1 MIFTQHYLACLSHA
15 SYLIGDETTGRA
27 VVVDPRRDVGVY
39 LEEAA
44 AKGLT
49 IERVIETHVHAD
61 FLSGHLELAAETGAV
76 ISYGEG
82 ADVEFPIEPLHDGQR
97 LVLGDV
103 VLEILATPGHTPESI
118 CIVVYEHADDAVPYG
133 VLTGDTLFVGD
144 VGRPDLLASSGA
156 DLSADALARHLYR
169 SLHDK
174 LLQLPD
180 ATRVF
185 PAHGA
190 GSSCGK
196 QLSNE
201 TSSTIG
207 EQRRTN
213 YALRPM
219 TEDAFVAAVTEGQPA
234 KPQYFA
240 YEVQRNREVRP
251 LLDAHAPP
259 PLDIDE
265 VLRLRDAGAVLLD
278 AREPAD
284 FASGHLR
291 GAVNVGLQGRFAE
304 WGGDVLAP
312 DRDVVL
318 VGDPALGTEAK
329 VRLGRVGYDRVVGQ
343 LAEPAQLFATR
354 PDLIETSS
362 RLTIE
367 QLAELRG
374 LEPELQVVD
383 VRSPSETAG
392 GTLPGAREI
401 HLAVLTDSFAA
412 LDKAA
417 PVVVY
422 CEGGYRSQIAA
433 SVLLESGFA
442 DVSDLLGGY
451 HAWDGAGLPTA
462 TGESSIAGGTTP
474 TVGARGAR
482 TLIDDGALLLDVR
495 EPEEWQVQH
504 APDAVLMPM
513 GQVRERQA
521 ELPRDRRIVVV
532 CRSGGRSA
540 ATTDSLR
547 TLGFDAVNL
556 AGGMCAWSSAGLPT
570 VTAAD
575 EGLVLHRVNPLNCET
590 AIPKLVGGVVMP
602 NARFY
607 VRNHFATPSLDAA
620 DWRLSVGGL
629 VERPLQ
635 LSLADLQNMRSQSM
649 VATLECAGNGRS
661 MFDPPVDGEQW
672 HLGAVSTAEWTGVPL
687 REVLDSAGAEA
698 GARDVVFR
706 GADSGVVDP
715 SDSPIS
721 FERGLSLDDAR
732 NSDALLAYAM
742 NGEPLPV
749 QHGFPLRLIVPGWY
763 AVASVKWLTEIE
775 LIDTPLEA
783 FFQTERYYFESQRDG
798 ATVREPVRLQRVRSV
813 ITSPTADTE
822 VDAGKLTIRGVAW
835 SGAAP
840 IAGVDVSVGDGPWQ
854 PAQLIGERRRHS
866 WQWWELLTQVDASGA
881 TTLRSRATD
890 LAGRVQPDQPR
901 LEPPRLRR
909 QRHPHPSHPRSVI
922 RRRRAPSLAERRS
935 GQTRPVATEPVAI
948 PGRREGARRRNPQP
962 AGRSRTAD
970 ACRC

>member
-1 MIFTQHYLACLSHA
+1 MPATSSPSDCPCLDKAGGSAQNRPEPTTLERRHEVIFRQHYLACLSHA
-15 SYLIGDETTGRA
+15 SYLVGDTTTGRA
-27 VVVDPRRDVGVY
+27 VVVDPRRDVGDY
-39 LEEAA
+39 LEEARA
-44 AKGLT
+44 EGLT
-49 IERVIETHVHAD
+49 IERVIETHIHAD
-61 FLSGHLELAAETGAV
+61 FLSGHLELAAATGAV
-76 ISYGEG
+76 ISYGDG

-118 CIVVYEHADDAVPYG
+118 CIVVYEHADDDAPYG

-169 SLHDK
+169 SLRDK
-174 LLQLPD
+174 LLELPD

-190 GSSCGK
+190 GSSCGR

-219 TEDAFVAAVTEGQPA
+219 SEDAFVSVVTEGQPPA
-234 KPQYFA
+234 PQYFA
-240 YEVQRNREVRP
+240 FEAQRNREVRP
-251 LLDAHAPP
+251 LLDSEAPP
-259 PLDIDE
+259 PLDIDQ
-265 VLRLRDAGAVLLD
+265 VLQLRDAGAVLLD

-291 GAVNVGLQGRFAE
+291 GAINVGLQGRFAE
-304 WGGDVLAP
+304 WGGDVLQP

-318 VGDPALGTEAK
+318 VGDPSLGIEAK
-329 VRLGRVGYDRVVGQ
+329 IRLGRVGYDRVVGQ
-343 LAEPAQLFATR
+343 LSDPALLFASR

-374 LEPELQVVD
+374 LEPDLQVVD
-383 VRSPSETAG
+383 VRGPGETAT
-392 GTLPGAREI
+392 GTMAGAREI
-401 HLAVLTDSFAA
+401 HLAVLTESLAA
-412 LDKAA
+412 LDKSA
-417 PVVVY
+417 PVVTY
-422 CEGGYRSQIAA
+422 CESGYRSQIAA
-433 SVLLESGFA
+433 SVLLEAGFA

-451 HAWDGAGLPTA
+451 HAWEGAGLPTSTGASSVA
-462 TGESSIAGGTTP
+462 TATSP
-474 TVGARGAR
+474 TIGARAAHA
-482 TLIDDGALLLDVR
+482 LVDSGALLLDVR
-495 EPEEWQVQH
+495 EPEEWQVEH
-504 APDAVLMPM
+504 APDAVLIPM
-513 GQVRERQA
+513 GQVRQRQA

-547 TLGFDAVNL
+547 RWGFDAVNL
-556 AGGMCAWSSAGLPT
+556 GGGMRSRSSEGLPT

-575 EGLVLHRVNPLNCET
+575 EGLVLHRVSPLNCET

-607 VRNHFATPSLDAA
+607 VRNHFETPSIDAT
-620 DWRLSVGGL
+620 DWQLAVGGL
-629 VERPLQ
+629 VERPLR
-635 LSLADLQNMRSQSM
+635 LSMGDLQNMRSQSM

-661 MFDPPVDGEQW
+661 MFDPKVDGEQW

-687 REVLDSAGAEA
+687 REVLDLAGA
-698 GARDVVFR
+698 GAKTHDVVFR
-706 GADSGVVDP
+706 GADHGTVEP
-715 SDSPIS
+715 SRPPIQ
-721 FERGLSLDDAR
+721 FERGLSLDDAY

-763 AVASVKWLTEIE
+763 AVASVKWLMEID
-775 LIDTPLEA
+775 LIGTPLEA
-783 FFQTERYYFESQRDG
+783 FFQTERYYFESRRDG
-798 ATVREPVRLQRVRSV
+798 SIVKEPVRLQRVRSV
-813 ITSPTADTE
+813 ITSPTADSE

-835 SGAAP
+835 SGAAQ

-854 PAQLIGERRRHS
+854 AAQLLGERRRHS
-866 WQWWELLTQVDASGA
+866 WQWWELLTEIGGPGA
-881 TTLRSRATD
+881 TSLRSRATD
-890 LAGRVQPDQPR
+890 LAGRAQPEHPDWNR
-901 LEPPRLRR
+901 LGYGGNAIYTLP
-909 QRHPHPSHPRSVI
+909 I
-922 RRRRAPSLAERRS
+922 RVR
-935 GQTRPVATEPVAI
+935 
-948 PGRREGARRRNPQP
+948 
-962 AGRSRTAD
+962 
-970 ACRC
+970 